1 MKKSKYNKIGNL
13 HIFKP
18 DYLRENKKTLL
29 NSNIIKEYLR
39 KRKGRW
45 FYKVHYMKNKFNAN
59 SLENV
64 DSINRKIQLKA
75 IEDRYQEMKSEINKR
90 GLNAQSFENNNKIK
104 LSTRN
109 KNFLSVSPR
118 YNKSRSIIFSNIC
131 KSRIY
136 EYNSLEKN
144 DKFIKFTNQTTSHS
158 NRNKE
163 INFKENYNFLN
174 DSTTNNLLSLKN
186 KYLNNCFKKLRK
198 RKNIELDSFSN
209 NNIELNYDFHKETR
223 KEIKNYL
230 SNDDI
235 SNNYF
240 VILKKIRENNPYLS
254 PSFNR
259 VNKLRK
265 KYNFFRIKDEEKQ
278 NDSDKKFLK
287 LKKMI
292 NSNIKVQLNNFQ
304 STYTRNIIKKI
315 KRKELTELKL
325 NKKKDINL

>member
-1 MKKSKYNKIGNL
+1 MLKVSKI
-13 HIFKP
+13 
-18 DYLRENKKTLL
+18 
-29 NSNIIKEYLR
+29 IIKLNYQ
-39 KRKGRW
+39 
-45 FYKVHYMKNKFNAN
+45 
-59 SLENV
+59 LEIKII
-64 DSINRKIQLKA
+64 SIRINNR
-75 IEDRYQEMKSEINKR
+75 
-90 GLNAQSFENNNKIK
+90 
-104 LSTRN
+104 
-109 KNFLSVSPR
+109 
-118 YNKSRSIIFSNIC
+118 
-131 KSRIY
+131 
-136 EYNSLEKN
+136 
-144 DKFIKFTNQTTSHS
+144 FT
-158 NRNKE
+158 
-163 INFKENYNFLN
+163 
-174 DSTTNNLLSLKN
+174 
-186 KYLNNCFKKLRK
+186 KLRK

-240 VILKKIRENNPYLS
+240 DILIKIRENNPYLS

-304 STYTRNIIKKI
+304 STYTRNLIKKI
-315 KRKELTELKL
+315 KRKELTE
-325 NKKKDINL
+325 

>member
-109 KNFLSVSPR
+109 KNFFSV
-118 YNKSRSIIFSNIC
+118 
-131 KSRIY
+131 Y

-198 RKNIELDSFSN
+198 RKNFELDSFSN
-209 NNIELNYDFHKETR
+209 NNIEQNYDFHKETR

-240 VILKKIRENNPYLS
+240 DILKKIRENNPYLS

-292 NSNIKVQLNNFQ
+292 NSNIKVQL
-304 STYTRNIIKKI
+304 TY
-315 KRKELTELKL
+315 
-325 NKKKDINL
+325 